1 MALVDL
7 GTLRRRFPPR
17 AVVAVAIL
25 AVLALSLAAWLVVR
39 PGGAPDRPEEAGD
52 RTASGDAAG
61 PVPDDVLN
69 DTEHGTAVDD
79 LDPAT
84 VWYLQLSTLPVEDVT
99 RMMEAGVGS
108 DLDPA
113 QLAAARDAASRYV
126 AADLSGAPRD
136 GGPWAAPAR
145 ACCRDVRILAAAAA
159 GYPDQPPLALALV
172 VWSANPID
180 GGPPFDAW
188 EASFVFLAP
197 AEAGGYT
204 PVDPSTVESW
214 ESPPGL
220 GQPSGAPR

>member
-7 GTLRRRFPPR
+7 GTLRRRLPPF
-17 AVVAVAIL
+17 AVVAA
-25 AVLALSLAAWLVVR
+25 AVLAVSLAAWLVVR
-39 PGGAPDRPEEAGD
+39 PGGGPDRPEEAGD
-52 RTASGDAAG
+52 HTVPGEDAA

-79 LDPAT
+79 LDPAM

-108 DLDPA
+108 DLAPA
-113 QLAAARDAASRYV
+113 QQAAARDAASRYV
-126 AADLSGAPRD
+126 AADLGGAPRD

-145 ACCRDVRILAAAAA
+145 ACCRDVRILAAGAAS
-159 GYPDQPPLALALV
+159 YPDQPPLALALV
-172 VWSANPID
+172 VWSATPMD

-197 AEAGGYT
+197 ADAGGYT

-220 GQPSGAPR
+220 GQPSGAAR